1 MQAVLTPEQDMIADT
16 LQRLAAGGP
25 QRARAV
31 LNSQLPS
38 AGPTDELMAGW
49 RLLGLP
55 ESVGG
60 TGDMIGAALLAEALG
75 QAIEPGPFLAHFQAL
90 HALAGAGA
98 ALDAIGE
105 GEVATLVDGDGIGRG
120 GAVDWLVIGAEDR
133 WRLARPAGA
142 VAVQSIDPCCPLA
155 RHTAGETVSEAADG
169 GQGRARVQVLLA
181 AEACGVGR
189 GALAIAAD
197 HARTR
202 EQFGRPIGA
211 YQAIAHRLAQAM
223 ADLEAAWSLVLH
235 AAWAV
240 DDEPAA
246 AGLAAAMAKAAA
258 GDAAIQAA
266 EACIQTHGGMGI
278 TREADPHL
286 YLKRALAIDARF
298 GRSAALHAEVGAA
311 RLAAIAA

>member
-1 MQAVLTPEQDMIADT
+1 MQAVLTPEQEMIADT

-31 LNSQLPS
+31 LNGQPPS
-38 AGPTDELMAGW
+38 GGPTDELMASW
-49 RLLGLP
+49 SLLGLP
-55 ESVGG
+55 EAAGG
-60 TGDMIGAALLAEALG
+60 TGDMVGAALLAEALG
-75 QAIEPGPFLAHFQAL
+75 QAIEPGPFLAHFLAL
-90 HALAGAGA
+90 HALAGSGAGLTAIGAGA
-98 ALDAIGE
+98 
-105 GEVATLVDGDGIGRG
+105 VAALVDGGGIGRG
-120 GAVDWLVIGAEDR
+120 GAIDWLVVCAEDR
-133 WRLARPAGA
+133 VRLARPAGA
-142 VAVQSIDPCCPLA
+142 VAVAGIDPCCPLA
-155 RHTAGETVSEAADG
+155 RHTAGATLAEAADG
-169 GQGRARVQVLLA
+169 GKGRARVRVLLA

-189 GALAIAAD
+189 GALALAAD
-197 HARTR
+197 YARTR

-240 DDEPAA
+240 DDDPAA
-246 AGLAAAMAKAAA
+246 ADLAAAMAKAAA

-266 EACIQTHGGMGI
+266 EACVQTHGGMGI

-311 RLAAIAA
+311 RLAARAA